1 MDDGFRLELLKY
13 IEANKAALEDAPF
26 GLYTCVPTHPDYKVI
41 GPGVIFCFR
50 QEGQRGG
57 TTDTKPVPSESIN
70 PLHPYF
76 LVYVLD
82 DGNVRFGFAHP
93 KQILDIYRILCTG
106 KAEAYGQL
114 CDLFDQQTNHG
125 ADMKAYDQLLQKAVD
140 SLAVTFRKRAAAGL
154 QSGRGF
160 VLPNAKEQV
169 HEKTDLE
176 LVTWL
181 VIKAP

>member
-1 MDDGFRLELLKY
+1 M
-13 IEANKAALEDAPF
+13 A
-26 GLYTCVPTHPDYKVI
+26 VPCSTPLPCSTEPCCAT
-41 GPGVIFCFR
+41 GPGY
-50 QEGQRGG
+50 
-57 TTDTKPVPSESIN
+57 
-70 PLHPYF
+70 PLAPYF